1 MADLPYD
8 PSLVDTVANTIDLRG
23 PNRGALDALAQAL
36 DASVHGQL
44 MVADSATGVGKT
56 YVAVGLLDYL
66 YGLGVRNVVIV
77 TPGTT
82 IQRKTIANLT
92 PGHPKYVRGQQCRPF
107 IITLDNFESG
117 AVAQALA
124 DEREMKV
131 FVFTVQSLLKPDT
144 KENRRAHREHET
156 LGQSLTNY
164 LRNADDLVI
173 IADEHHIYAGNAKKF
188 GEAIADLDPVALVG
202 LTATPDETTPE
213 SSIVFRYTLADA
225 IADGYVKIPV
235 LVGRGDAVK
244 DTRTQMA
251 DAVALLDAKVSV
263 LTSWCASTGNAFIQP
278 LLFVVAQTI
287 EQANEIKDT
296 LAQPDLLGS
305 EDKVLL
311 ITSKEPDTVLPL
323 LDDLEEPTSPFRAV
337 VSVAM
342 LKEGWDVKNIYVIAS
357 VRAMES
363 QLLTEQ
369 ILGRGLRLPYGTRTG
384 VGMLDTVEVLS
395 HSSFKQL
402 LENADVLLAQTLGQR
417 RREAEAVASSES
429 GSSVL
434 PDLATAEVTDPMT
447 QVGLFLAGTGTTEDG
462 EEGAPPQQVGGISTL
477 AARLDEANRISEV
490 LRHPEMPRDIGDV
503 HLPLFIPSVST
514 RWVREKY
521 SLKSINT
528 VEAEAL
534 GRDFGKDNAPTLM
547 RKVINA
553 ERLESGE
560 VHVHI
565 TDDSVGAPVA
575 ASVNKMPIDTIQ
587 ADLTNRIVA
596 SNAVEQSLSES
607 NAANGIAR
615 AFLLGA
621 GVDETTQWRPEHARL
636 ATGALTEW
644 IAAKQSSAPVRKV
657 TEVRL
662 SRWPEGNAERILTVK
677 PTNRNKVTDRASF
690 EKYRP
695 YDGWVRSFYPTVA
708 FDSWSAE
715 FRLAELLDSSPQVK
729 AWARVAND
737 VPLAISYSTGA
748 ATRIYIPDF
757 IVIDDAGVHWVVEGK
772 ADGEMSDV
780 TVLAK
785 RDAAAA
791 WIDAVKSSGSVK
803 QSWGYVLASESTIGN
818 ASDWRAVLAASYTHK

>member
-1 MADLPYD
+1 LANLPYD
-8 PSLVDTVANTIDLRG
+8 PALVETVANTIDLRG
-23 PNRGALDALAQAL
+23 PNRAALDALAQAL
-36 DASVHGQL
+36 DASVHGEL

-117 AVAQALA
+117 LVAQALA
-124 DEREMKV
+124 DDREMKV

-144 KENRRAHREHET
+144 KENRRAHRPHET

-188 GEAIADLDPVALVG
+188 AEAIADLDPMALVG

-213 SSIVFRYTLADA
+213 SSIVYRYTLADA

-235 LVGRGDAVK
+235 LVGRSDAVK

-251 DAVALLDAKVSV
+251 DAVALLDAKVTV
-263 LTSWCASTGNAFIQP
+263 LTSWCASTGNTFIQP

-287 EQANEIKDT
+287 EQASEMKDT

-305 EDKVLL
+305 AEKVLL

-323 LDDLEEPTSPFRAV
+323 LDDLEEQTSPFRAV

-402 LENADVLLAQTLGQR
+402 LDNADILLAQTLGQR
-417 RREAEAVASSES
+417 REEAEAIAFSET

-434 PDLATAEVTDPMT
+434 PNLTSADAADPMA
-447 QVGLFLAGTGTTEDG
+447 QVGLFLADTGTTDDG
-462 EEGAPPQQVGGISTL
+462 EGSQSQQVGGISTL
-477 AARLDEANRISEV
+477 AARLDEAGRISEV
-490 LRHPEMPRDIGDV
+490 LQHPEMPRNIGDV

-514 RWVREKY
+514 RWVRERY
-521 SLKSINT
+521 SLKSINM

-534 GRDFGKDNAPTLM
+534 GRGFGKDNAPTLM

-553 ERLESGE
+553 QRLASGE
-560 VHVHI
+560 VEVRI
-565 TDDSVGAPVA
+565 TDDSVDAPVA
-575 ASVNKMPIDTIQ
+575 STANKMPIATIQ

-615 AFLLGA
+615 AFLTGA

-644 IAAKQSSAPVRKV
+644 IASKQSSAPVTKV

-662 SRWPEGNAERILTVK
+662 ARWPEGNAERILVVK
-677 PTNRNKVTDRASF
+677 ATNRNKVSDRASF

-695 YDGWVRSFYPTVA
+695 YDGWVKSFYPTAA

-715 FRLAELLDSSPQVK
+715 FHLAELLDSSPQVK
-729 AWARVAND
+729 AWTRVAND

-748 ATRIYIPDF
+748 ATRTYIPDF

-772 ADGEMSDV
+772 ADGEMSNV

-785 RDAAAA
+785 RDAAAG
-791 WIDAVKSSGSVK
+791 WIDTVKSSGSVK